1 MPTDARD
8 STHLIT
14 DIEAGRVPEWANM
27 AAPAIA
33 VDYWRLRPDATLLDV
48 IYAVR
53 SDETTHRFV
62 NHTLANLDPRADVNP
77 FALGEPDMRVK
88 GATAGF
94 SREEA
99 ARYMMENRKKAKEA
113 GREETGAPM

>member
-1 MPTDARD
+1 M
-8 STHLIT
+8 
-14 DIEAGRVPEWANM
+14 EAGRVPEWSNM
-27 AAPAIA
+27 PAPPIA

-62 NHTLANLDPRADVNP
+62 NHTLANLNPKEDVNP
-77 FALGEPDMRVK
+77 FALGEPNMLVK
-88 GATAGF
+88 GVKAGF

-99 ARYMMENRKKAKEA
+99 AQYMIDNRKKAKDA
-113 GREETGAPM
+113 GLEETGAPM